1 MSNVQYA
8 SNVQPTEPPT
18 VEVSAALGSSVLIVK
33 HLTHPQRG
41 EGGGRARAY
50 AALAAAS
57 LIAALA
63 AFIIAARGAA
73 YNAAKA
79 DEWVNQL
86 GRPAYAFRP
95 QMVGWQADAIALL
108 GLLGGLGFGVAALS
122 ARRRDRPSPTFCI
135 GSAPGVELATT
146 AAPADTFCLVA
157 PRGDEFVF
165 SVAPGMTGDV
175 VARGV
180 VTPFAGDAREVII
193 PRDGYIAAKLG
204 TIAYR
209 ATAVARP
216 QAQPAAWLGS
226 LDSSF
231 LAYAGVTFLTCFGLL
246 GLLYQ
251 IAPPGEGIDADMG
264 LDDAGLLSARADA
277 KEDIKQD
284 DANVPQPSDA
294 QDAGGSGAAM
304 ALASGQMGSK
314 TSTRSEGRYKMAKT
328 DDEQVIAR
336 QASEAAASGG
346 AIGQAFAASGG
357 AVFASLTG
365 TGDVTSGLDDIDL
378 QGGLHGAVPGE
389 MRGGFGF
396 GPDGF
401 GPGGDG
407 DRWGTVGLDDNGLIG
422 HDKGTGRK
430 YTVGPGGGDG
440 RRRASVPPPP
450 VVGTPDVS
458 GELDQATIRRYVK
471 RNMEK
476 IRSCYERQLLADP
489 TLQGTVVLQF
499 FIGPT
504 GNVTSATARG
514 LHAEVSSCLADVV
527 SHISFPRPGGGA
539 GVHVKSYPFEFR
551 PSGT

>member
-18 VEVSAALGSSVLIVK
+18 IEVSAALGSSVLTVK
-33 HLTHPQRG
+33 HLTHPQLAD
-41 EGGGRARAY
+41 GGGRARAY
-50 AALAAAS
+50 AALAAIS
-57 LIAALA
+57 LIAAVA
-63 AFIIAARGAA
+63 AFVIAVRGAA
-73 YNAAKA
+73 YNAAGA
-79 DEWVNQL
+79 DEWVNKL

-95 QMVGWQADAIALL
+95 HMVGRQADAIALL
-108 GLLGGLGFGVAALS
+108 GLLGGLGFAIAALA
-122 ARRRDRPSPTFCI
+122 ARRRDRQSPVFTI

-146 AAPADTFCLVA
+146 AAPATSFCLVA

-175 VARGV
+175 VSRGV
-180 VTPFAGDAREVII
+180 VTPFADEVRDIVI

-204 TIAYR
+204 TITYR
-209 ATAVARP
+209 ATAVVRP
-216 QAQPAAWLGS
+216 QAQPVAWLAS
-226 LDSSF
+226 LDTSF
-231 LAYAGVTFLTCFGLL
+231 LAYAGVTFFACFGLL

-277 KEDIKQD
+277 KEDVKLD
-284 DANVPQPSDA
+284 DADVPQPSDVA
-294 QDAGGSGAAM
+294 DAGGSGAAM

-314 TSTRSEGRYKMAKT
+314 TSDRSEGRYKMAKT
-328 DDEQVIAR
+328 SEEQMIAR

-365 TGDVTSGLDDIDL
+365 SGDATSGLDDIDI
-378 QGGLHGAVPGE
+378 QGGLHGTVPGE

-396 GPDGF
+396 GPNGF
-401 GPGGDG
+401 EPGGG
-407 DRWGTVGLDDNGLIG
+407 GNRWGTVGLDDNGRIG
-422 HDKGTGRK
+422 HNKGTGSE
-430 YTVGPGGGDG
+430 YTVGPGGGG
-440 RRRASVPPPP
+440 SRRRASVAPEPSL
-450 VVGTPDVS
+450 GTPEVS

-489 TLQGTVVLQF
+489 TLQGTVVVQF

-504 GNVTSATARG
+504 GSVTSATARG
-514 LHAEVSSCLADVV
+514 LHGNVSTCLAEVV

-551 PSGT
+551 PSGS